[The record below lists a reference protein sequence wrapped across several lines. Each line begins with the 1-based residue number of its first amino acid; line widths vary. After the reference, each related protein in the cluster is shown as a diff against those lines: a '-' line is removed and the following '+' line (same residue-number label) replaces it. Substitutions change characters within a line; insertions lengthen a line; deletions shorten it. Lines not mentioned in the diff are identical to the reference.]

1 MISFLTGNV
10 GAYVRP
16 RNLRSI
22 GAEVLARHYIA
33 SDKFRS
39 ISNVARISA
48 GVSMHRVLNVSTNPG
63 QALAQ
68 LKIVCNHVT
77 ESSPNTGFLA
87 LCVVFSAC
95 QKWQP
100 SREFAE
106 SLQPVCVILVN
117 AQSALALEPRATRC
131 GCWTSVVRA
140 AARP

>member
-1 MISFLTGNV
+1 
-10 GAYVRP
+10 
-16 RNLRSI
+16 
-22 GAEVLARHYIA
+22 
-33 SDKFRS
+33 
-39 ISNVARISA
+39 
-48 GVSMHRVLNVSTNPG
+48 MHRVLNVSTNPS

-87 LCVVFSAC
+87 LCVVFLAC

-131 GCWTSVVRA
+131 GCGASVARA